1 MNDIQIFNNEEFGAV
16 RTTGTPEQ
24 PLFCLADVARVLG
37 LKTSKLVQR
46 LSDDVLSKY
55 PISDSLGREQV
66 TNFIN
71 EDGLYDVILDSRKP
85 EAKRFRKWVTS
96 EVLPSIRKHGAYMT
110 QQTIEKALAEPDF
123 LIRLAVNLKE
133 ERQKRLL
140 VEQECEHQRTRI
152 VELGSKVDDLQQEV
166 TEMKDKVS
174 YLDIILAT
182 KSSVLVTQIAQDYGE
197 SSIRFN
203 RRLKEMNIQYQRGK
217 QWILYADYKD
227 CGYVTSETYLIKH
240 KDGTEDV
247 RMNTKWTQKGRRFLY
262 EKLKSVGVIP
272 VIELA
277 DTMLI
282 SINKKAI
289 DNIYNEGS
297 QLYHSVND
305 LVLYATG
312 AAACSTSDLLMV
324 LDNINN
330 SLDLIEKHL
339 NQAYFQTWRYVQL
352 RMGYWKEKVYRTR
365 TKEEILEDA
374 FSRWKVAGKLDY

>member
-152 VELGSKVDDLQQEV
+152 V
-166 TEMKDKVS
+166 S

-272 VIELA
+272 VIE
-277 DTMLI
+277 
-282 SINKKAI
+282 
-289 DNIYNEGS
+289 
-297 QLYHSVND
+297 
-305 LVLYATG
+305 
-312 AAACSTSDLLMV
+312 
-324 LDNINN
+324 
-330 SLDLIEKHL
+330 
-339 NQAYFQTWRYVQL
+339 
-352 RMGYWKEKVYRTR
+352 RT
-365 TKEEILEDA
+365 
-374 FSRWKVAGKLDY
+374 